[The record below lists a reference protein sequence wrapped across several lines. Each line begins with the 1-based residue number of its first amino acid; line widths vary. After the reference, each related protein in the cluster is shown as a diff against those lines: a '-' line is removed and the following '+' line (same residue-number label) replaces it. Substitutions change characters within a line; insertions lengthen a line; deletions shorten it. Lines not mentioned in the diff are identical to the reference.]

1 MKQGLKQMKK
11 PSVVQLTND
20 YINDENTRQRFE
32 EEETRQKNRFMG
44 WVLICVILL
53 FILPIFNL
61 VQNYSA
67 LQKKEAEITKLQ
79 TEFKQL
85 KNESK
90 VKQDFAKKLS
100 DEDYVAKY
108 ARAKYYFSKTGET
121 IYPEPDLLPK

>member
-1 MKQGLKQMKK
+1 MKK
-11 PSVVQLTND
+11 PSVVQLNND

-85 KNESK
+85 KNESET
-90 VKQDFAKKLS
+90 KQDFAKKLS